1 MINKKLIILPFLML
15 FAFLAVYNY
24 AYGDKN
30 FFTMLNGASFKSSGN
45 ENSYSFI
52 GQPVVF
58 TTKEET
64 NSISQ
69 SAFASVFY
77 ATQSSSITFTNNT
90 DAEPFKVIDV
100 PLKVTIN
107 SAGGKITK
115 IRYQYWQGE
124 NADWNDRTTSP
135 ENDYTGFEEGTTVEF
150 LETVAFDKGKSV
162 NSFRVYAQLENGAK
176 RWSDAYT
183 VRISTSVSETIK
195 IVSPDKVSKTAST
208 DPQIETT
215 DYTIDFKSATIIL
228 YEGSEGGTVVSSA
241 TVSAD
246 SDIYELYHKD
256 QGSDLGKISFKYSD
270 FAKKY
275 NEQHPS
281 AKIPTTLKNNKT
293 YTLVVESKN
302 NGSETPETDS
312 VEFTALSGGVADILT
327 YPSPFNPNK
336 EKVKIKYLLAKDAK
350 VTIRLYDKA
359 GKLVC
364 KLLDN
369 EQRSAGTNEAEWDGR
384 NYADSTLAT
393 GAYIVEIIA
402 NGDRRYTALA
412 IVGK

>member
-1 MINKKLIILPFLML
+1 
-15 FAFLAVYNY
+15 
-24 AYGDKN
+24 
-30 FFTMLNGASFKSSGN
+30 
-45 ENSYSFI
+45 
-52 GQPVVF
+52 
-58 TTKEET
+58 
-64 NSISQ
+64 
-69 SAFASVFY
+69 VFY

-90 DAEPFKVIDV
+90 DTEPFEDV
-100 PLKVTIN
+100 NIPLKVIIN
-107 SAGGKITK
+107 STGGSITK
-115 IRYQYWQGE
+115 IRYQIWQGE

-135 ENDYTGFEEGTTVEF
+135 EQPYKEGDLGTSVEF
-150 LETVAFDKGKSV
+150 KEIVAFNKGESV
-162 NSFRVYAQLENGAK
+162 NSFRVYAQLEDGSK

-183 VRISTSVSETIK
+183 VRISSGISGAIE

-215 DYTIDFKSATIIL
+215 KYSIDFTTATIIL
-228 YEGSEGGTVVSSA
+228 YEGSVGGTIVSSV
-241 TVSAD
+241 TVSA
-246 SDIYELYHKD
+246 SSNTYGLYDIESK
-256 QGSDLGKISFKYSD
+256 KISFKYSD
-270 FAKKY
+270 FAK
-275 NEQHPS
+275 E

-364 KLLDN
+364 RLIDN
-369 EQRSAGTNEAEWDGR
+369 EQRSAGTNEEEWDGR
-384 NYADSTLAT
+384 NYAGSTLAT
-393 GAYIVEIIA
+393 GAYIIEIIA

>member
-15 FAFLAVYNY
+15 FAFLAAYNY
-24 AYGDKN
+24 ADGKN
-30 FFTMLNGASFKSSGN
+30 FVTILNGANFKSSGN

-58 TTKEET
+58 TTKE
-64 NSISQ
+64 NKDSISQ

-90 DAEPFKVIDV
+90 DTEPFEDV
-100 PLKVTIN
+100 NIPLNVTIN
-107 SAGGKITK
+107 SVNNKKITK
-115 IRYQYWQGE
+115 IRYQIWQGE

-135 ENDYTGFEEGTTVEF
+135 EKDYTGFTSGTTVEF
-150 LETVAFDKGKSV
+150 STTVAFSKGSPV
-162 NSFRVYAQLENGAK
+162 NSFRVYAQLEDESK

-183 VRISTSVSETIK
+183 VRISSGISGAIE

-215 DYTIDFKSATIIL
+215 KYSIDFTTATIIL
-228 YEGSEGGTVVSSA
+228 YEGSTSGTIISSV

-246 SDIYELYHKD
+246 SEYRKLLYKD
-256 QGSDLGKISFKYSD
+256 NKISFKYSD

-275 NEQHPS
+275 NDEHPS
-281 AKIPTTLKNNKT
+281 AKIPTSLKNNKT
-293 YTLVVESKN
+293 YTLVIESKN

-312 VEFTALSGGVADILT
+312 VEFKALSGGVADILP

-336 EKVKIKYLLAKDAK
+336 EKVKINYVLAKDAK

-364 KLLDN
+364 RLIDN
-369 EQRSAGTNEAEWDGR
+369 EQRSAGTNEEEWDGR
-384 NYADSTLAT
+384 NYAGSTLAT
-393 GAYIVEIIA
+393 GAYIIEIIA

>member
-15 FAFLAVYNY
+15 FAFLAAYNY
-24 AYGDKN
+24 ADGKN
-30 FFTMLNGASFKSSGN
+30 FVTILNGANFKSSGN

-58 TTKEET
+58 TTKE
-64 NSISQ
+64 NKDSISQ

-90 DAEPFKVIDV
+90 DTEPFEDV
-100 PLKVTIN
+100 NIPLNVTIN
-107 SAGGKITK
+107 SVNNKKITK
-115 IRYQYWQGE
+115 IRYQIWQGE

-135 ENDYTGFEEGTTVEF
+135 EKDYTGFTSGTSVEF
-150 LETVAFDKGKSV
+150 KETVAFNKGESV

-183 VRISTSVSETIK
+183 VRISTSISDAIE

-215 DYTIDFKSATIIL
+215 EYSIDFTTATIIL
-228 YEGSEGGTVVSSA
+228 YEGSVGGTIVSSV
-241 TVSAD
+241 TVSA
-246 SDIYELYHKD
+246 SSNTYGLYD
-256 QGSDLGKISFKYSD
+256 TESGKISFKYSD
-270 FAKKY
+270 FAK
-275 NEQHPS
+275 Q

-293 YTLVVESKN
+293 YTLVIESKN
-302 NGSETPETDS
+302 NGSETIETDS
-312 VEFTALSGGVADILT
+312 VEFKALSGGVADILT

-336 EKVKIKYLLAKDAK
+336 EKIKIKYLLAKDAK
-350 VTIRLYDKA
+350 VTIRFYDKA

-364 KLLDN
+364 RLLQD
-369 EQRSAGTNEAEWDGR
+369 EQRSAGTNEEEWDGR
-384 NYADSTLAT
+384 NYAGSTLAT